1 MRNALLH
8 QSWCFFKEKPLLFD
22 YLGLLQVTGSF
33 IILTTLYPTQLSP
46 VFFPLP
52 LPLHLFSLPLSSSA
66 MFLASRC
73 LTYFL
78 RLLQCSPPLYRENT
92 HIHSEVLNHPPTSTP
107 VPAPLSLGS
116 RIAPA
121 GPLRTLP
128 HWLSTRK
135 PSHRQIRPTRR
146 VLPWS
151 VTHLYF
157 YVTASIIPYNDINY
171 VSDVIT
177 VRLRRWTALVVVES
191 KRLKCVSKFIFSAAV
206 LLVLTYAAFTHVQTH
221 SYTTENRGS
230 NISSM

>member
-1 MRNALLH
+1 M
-8 QSWCFFKEKPLLFD
+8 FD

-121 GPLRTLP
+121 GPAQDSPSLAEHQKTFT
-128 HWLSTRK
+128 STNQANK
-135 PSHRQIRPTRR
+135 
-146 VLPWS
+146 
-151 VTHLYF
+151 
-157 YVTASIIPYNDINY
+157 
-171 VSDVIT
+171 
-177 VRLRRWTALVVVES
+177 ES
-191 KRLKCVSKFIFSAAV
+191 FALKCYTLIFLCYCFHYS
-206 LLVLTYAAFTHVQTH
+206 LQ
-221 SYTTENRGS
+221 
-230 NISSM
+230 